1 MSKGVEVVV
10 MMMVVVEI
18 RELLCSQG
26 RLRGMLLVCI
36 GELSSDHAALLLG
49 HAQLDFSFVLIVVD

>member
-1 MSKGVEVVV
+1 
-10 MMMVVVEI
+10 MMVVVEI